1 MFIENKSK
9 LAFSETV
16 TTLTGVIEL
25 KGWKVLATHNLK
37 ETLDKHGYNVL
48 PVVVFELCN
57 PRFSSRM
64 LAGDDER
71 TMASMMPCRIAV
83 YEKSDGSTYISR
95 MNAEMF
101 AAMLGG
107 LAAEVMT
114 EAFRETEV
122 MVAELV

>member
-1 MFIENKSK
+1 
-9 LAFSETV
+9 
-16 TTLTGVIEL
+16 
-25 KGWKVLATHNLK
+25 
-37 ETLDKHGYNVL
+37 
-48 PVVVFELCN
+48 
-57 PRFSSRM
+57 
-64 LAGDDER
+64 
-71 TMASMMPCRIAV
+71 MMPCRIAV